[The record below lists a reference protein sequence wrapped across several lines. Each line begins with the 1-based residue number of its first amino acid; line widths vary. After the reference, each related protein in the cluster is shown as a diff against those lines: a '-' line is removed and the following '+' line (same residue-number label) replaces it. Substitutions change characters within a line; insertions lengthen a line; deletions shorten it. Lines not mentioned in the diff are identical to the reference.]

1 LQALDDAHRLSPR
14 DPFLAIYAPTV
25 RYMALFA
32 LERYEEA
39 IAVCRATTA
48 RHPNHAGAW
57 RLMTASLGM
66 LGKLDDASE
75 ALAHA
80 RMLQPDLASSQLESN
95 TVYANAAERSRFI
108 EGLRQAG
115 LRH

>member
-1 LQALDDAHRLSPR
+1 
-14 DPFLAIYAPTV
+14 
-25 RYMALFA
+25 MALFA

-48 RHPNHAGAW
+48 LHPNHAGAW

-66 LGKLDDASE
+66 LGKLDDARE
-75 ALAHA
+75 ALARA
-80 RMLQPDLASSQLESN
+80 QMLQPDLSSAQVESN
-95 TVYANAAERSRFI
+95 TVYANPAERSRFI

>member
-1 LQALDDAHRLSPR
+1 
-14 DPFLAIYAPTV
+14 
-25 RYMALFA
+25 MALFA

-48 RHPNHAGAW
+48 LHPNHAGAW

-66 LGKLDDASE
+66 LGKLDDARE
-75 ALAHA
+75 ALARA
-80 RMLQPDLASSQLESN
+80 QMLQPDHSSAQVESN
-95 TVYANAAERSRFI
+95 TVYANPAERSRFI

>member
-1 LQALDDAHRLSPR
+1 
-14 DPFLAIYAPTV
+14 
-25 RYMALFA
+25 MALFA

-39 IAVCRATTA
+39 IAICRATTA
-48 RHPNHAGAW
+48 LHPNHAGAW

-80 RMLQPDLASSQLESN
+80 RMLQPDLASSQVESN